1 MHRREALKAA
11 VGSAAFLAAST
22 LAAQEHMFHKHSEFT
37 NANEDLVVKARD
49 CARTGEA
56 CLRVCLEVLEMGD
69 TSMAAC
75 AKSVRELV
83 FACDAL
89 AGMAVHDSRYLA
101 EYAALTAKVCADC
114 REQCLKH
121 REHSQ
126 CLDCANS
133 CEACI
138 KACEQFSA

>member
-1 MHRREALKAA
+1 MHRRDALKAA
-11 VGSAAFLAAST
+11 VGSAAFLAGSA
-22 LAAQEHMFHKHSEFT
+22 LAAEDHMFHKHVELT
-37 NANEDLVVKARD
+37 NANEDLVAKARD

-56 CLRVCLEVLEMGD
+56 CLKVCLDVLETGD

-75 AKSVRELV
+75 AKSVRELI

-89 AGMAVHDSRYLA
+89 AGMAVHDSRHLA
-101 EYAALTAKVCADC
+101 EYAALTSKVCADC

-121 REHSQ
+121 KEHSQ
-126 CLDCANS
+126 CLDCATS

-138 KACEQFSA
+138 EACERFTA

>member
-1 MHRREALKAA
+1 MDRREALKIAA
-11 VGSAAFLAAST
+11 GSAALLAGSAM
-22 LAAQEHMFHKHSEFT
+22 AAQDHKFPKHAEFK
-37 NANEDLVVKARD
+37 NANEDLVAEARA

-75 AKSVRELV
+75 AKSVRELI

-89 AGMAVHDSRYLA
+89 AGMAVHDSRHLA
-101 EYAALTAKVCADC
+101 EYAALTSKVCADC

-121 REHSQ
+121 KEHSQ

-138 KACEQFSA
+138 EVCERYST

>member
-1 MHRREALKAA
+1 MHRRDALKAA
-11 VGSAAFLAAST
+11 VGSAAFLAGSAM
-22 LAAQEHMFHKHSEFT
+22 AAEDHMFHKHVEFA
-37 NANEDLVVKARD
+37 NANEDLVSKARD

-56 CLRVCLEVLEMGD
+56 CLKVCLEVLETGD

-75 AKSVRELV
+75 AKSVRELI

-89 AGMAVHDSRYLA
+89 AGMAVHDSRHLA
-101 EYAALTAKVCADC
+101 EYAALTSKVCTDC

-121 REHSQ
+121 KEHSQ

-138 KACEQFSA
+138 EACKRFSA